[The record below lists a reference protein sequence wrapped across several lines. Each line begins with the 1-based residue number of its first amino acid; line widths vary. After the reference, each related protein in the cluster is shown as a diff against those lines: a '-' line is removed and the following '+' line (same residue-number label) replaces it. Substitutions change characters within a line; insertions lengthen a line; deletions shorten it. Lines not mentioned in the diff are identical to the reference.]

1 MRGDHLA
8 TQLIHNEKGQINIVL
23 NDRQTEQTKQERN
36 QLKNIKALKQIDKHF
51 SSFIGLES
59 FKTMIKEI
67 YAIRL
72 INNKRKKLG
81 LIENKQVLHM
91 LFKGNPGTGKTTVA
105 RTLASL
111 LHEMNILTKGHF
123 IEADR
128 SDLVGEYIGQT
139 AQKTKQMVQKSLGG
153 VLFIDEA
160 YSLARGGDK
169 DFGREAI
176 DSLVKYMEDYHNE
189 FVLILAGYPNEMDH
203 FLRLNP
209 GLKSRFPFII
219 HFHDYNVQELIDIA
233 KTIAKEREYKFSDS
247 ALWILKKHLQQK
259 LNEIG
264 SHFSNGRYVRNV
276 VENAIRQ
283 QAIRLL
289 YEETYTL
296 NDLTMLS
303 SEDIAFLNKW

>member
-128 SDLVGEYIGQT
+128 SDLVGEYNGQT

-169 DFGREAI
+169 D
-176 DSLVKYMEDYHNE
+176 
-189 FVLILAGYPNEMDH
+189 
-203 FLRLNP
+203 
-209 GLKSRFPFII
+209 
-219 HFHDYNVQELIDIA
+219 
-233 KTIAKEREYKFSDS
+233 
-247 ALWILKKHLQQK
+247 
-259 LNEIG
+259 
-264 SHFSNGRYVRNV
+264 
-276 VENAIRQ
+276 
-283 QAIRLL
+283 
-289 YEETYTL
+289 
-296 NDLTMLS
+296 
-303 SEDIAFLNKW
+303 